1 MDGHSKTGVIRTHNS
16 SLSGAER
23 PNLAPKLSCLGGA
36 FQQAHVHMTNMTD
49 FWHSHHMLSSTPA
62 SQALSSQPA
71 YTLSIF
77 LMRRAT
83 VQNKRP
89 KHIYKERKMTL
100 TGRCG

>member
-1 MDGHSKTGVIRTHNS
+1 MDERNKTAVIRTHNS

-36 FQQAHVHMTNMTD
+36 FLQAHVHMANMTD

-71 YTLSIF
+71 YTLSMF
-77 LMRRAT
+77 LKRRAT
-83 VQNKRP
+83 VQNKRVP
-89 KHIYKERKMTL
+89 SIYTKKEK
-100 TGRCG
+100 